1 MSVEEITD
9 SIPQLKLEE
18 KIEIFKKERSTKI
31 IQRGYKK
38 HIDNKVYEKLTDY
51 VWVFQGMKICEG
63 FITQDI
69 IYNIIKNSNKYDQ
82 VYQEFK
88 IPLNP
93 DDSKKRK
100 HHKVDIL
107 CINNKD
113 KVVDAYN
120 SKGASFNNTQ
130 SQENDLA
137 EFNKY
142 KEAIKNKYP
151 GHEVNYSI
159 LKDNYDK
166 NDPKYKL
173 KCEYLS
179 NNGINHY
186 NTQGFLK
193 NKFNNPNFEKIR
205 RKQVAIKL
213 QARIRERGL
222 PITLKQLISNS

>member
-1 MSVEEITD
+1 MSFNKASE
-9 SIPQLKLEE
+9 SISQLKMDEI
-18 KIEIFKKERSTKI
+18 IENLKKKRSAKI
-31 IQRGYKK
+31 IQREYKK
-38 HIDNKVYEKLTDY
+38 HIDNKVYKKLSDY

-63 FITQDI
+63 FITQAI
-69 IYNIIKNSNKYDQ
+69 IYEIIKNSNKYDQ
-82 VYQEFK
+82 VYQEFI

-93 DDSKKRK
+93 DDPKKRK
-100 HHKVDIL
+100 NHRVDIL

-151 GHEVNYSI
+151 KHEVNYII

-166 NDPKYKL
+166 NEKKYKL

-186 NTQGFLK
+186 NTQDFLK
-193 NKFNNPNFEKIR
+193 CKFNNPNFEKIR
-205 RKQVAIKL
+205 REKVNLKL
-213 QARIRERGL
+213 QERIRERGL
-222 PITLKQLISNS
+222 PITLTQLISNS